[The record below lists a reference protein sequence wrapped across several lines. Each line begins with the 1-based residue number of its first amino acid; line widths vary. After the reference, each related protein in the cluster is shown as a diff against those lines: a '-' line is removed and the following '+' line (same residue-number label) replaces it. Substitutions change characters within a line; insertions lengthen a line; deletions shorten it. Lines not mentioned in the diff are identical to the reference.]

1 MSVKLL
7 CLIKLVAKRYILCK
21 ECSFFCL
28 EDIYIEK
35 DRERKTER
43 QRNRERQRER
53 DRERQRCG
61 YLKTKIKKCQKYET
75 LLTTIYTPELKT
87 LAVTLH

>member
-28 EDIYIEK
+28 EDVH
-35 DRERKTER
+35 
-43 QRNRERQRER
+43 RERQREK
-53 DRERQRCG
+53 DREAERGRDVD
-61 YLKTKIKKCQKYET
+61 I
-75 LLTTIYTPELKT
+75 
-87 LAVTLH
+87 

>member
-21 ECSFFCL
+21 ECGFFRL
-28 EDIYIEK
+28 EDIY
-35 DRERKTER
+35 
-43 QRNRERQRER
+43 RERQREKNRETEKQREAER

-61 YLKTKIKKCQKYET
+61 YFKTKIKKCQKYET
-75 LLTTIYTPELKT
+75 LLKTIYMPELKT

>member
-28 EDIYIEK
+28 EDIYRERQGEK
-35 DRERKTER
+35 DRET
-43 QRNRERQRER
+43 ER
-53 DRERQRCG
+53 DRERQRCR
-61 YLKTKIKKCQKYET
+61 YLKTK
-75 LLTTIYTPELKT
+75 
-87 LAVTLH
+87 

>member
-21 ECSFFCL
+21 ECGFFRL

-43 QRNRERQRER
+43 QRSRERQRETER
-53 DRERQRCG
+53 DRDVD
-61 YLKTKIKKCQKYET
+61 I
-75 LLTTIYTPELKT
+75 
-87 LAVTLH
+87 

>member
-21 ECSFFCL
+21 ECGFFCL
-28 EDIYIEK
+28 EDIY
-35 DRERKTER
+35 
-43 QRNRERQRER
+43 RERQREKDTETQREAQR

-75 LLTTIYTPELKT
+75 LLKTIYMPELKT

>member
-1 MSVKLL
+1 MVFSVLK
-7 CLIKLVAKRYILCK
+7 
-21 ECSFFCL
+21 
-28 EDIYIEK
+28 IYIEK
-35 DRERKTER
+35 DREK
-43 QRNRERQRER
+43 NRETEKQREAER

-75 LLTTIYTPELKT
+75 LLKTIYMPELKT

>member
-28 EDIYIEK
+28 EDIY
-35 DRERKTER
+35 
-43 QRNRERQRER
+43 RERQREK
-53 DRERQRCG
+53 DRETEKQREAERERER
-61 YLKTKIKKCQKYET
+61 ET
-75 LLTTIYTPELKT
+75 ERETEMWIFKN
-87 LAVTLH
+87 

>member
-28 EDIYIEK
+28 EDTY
-35 DRERKTER
+35 
-43 QRNRERQRER
+43 RERQRVKDMEAER
-53 DRERQRCG
+53 DRDVD
-61 YLKTKIKKCQKYET
+61 I
-75 LLTTIYTPELKT
+75 
-87 LAVTLH
+87 

>member
-21 ECSFFCL
+21 ECGFFRL
-28 EDIYIEK
+28 EDIY
-35 DRERKTER
+35 
-43 QRNRERQRER
+43 RERQREKDTETQREAER

-75 LLTTIYTPELKT
+75 LLTTIYMPELKT

>member
-1 MSVKLL
+1 MSMKLL

-21 ECSFFCL
+21 ECGFFRL
-28 EDIYIEK
+28 EDIY
-35 DRERKTER
+35 
-43 QRNRERQRER
+43 RERQREKDTETQREAQR

-75 LLTTIYTPELKT
+75 LLKTIYMPELKT